1 MSAPTE
7 TLNDVIKAGVDKL
20 MFAYSDEE
28 RADACDFVYEM
39 VFDGGAPR
47 KFKEEWIHSAVGEF
61 LSQQEPATEPHDPW
75 GRPLEER
82 VGQ

>member
-47 KFKEEWIHSAVGEF
+47 KFKEEWVHLAVREF
-61 LSQQEPATEPHDPW
+61 LSQQEPPNEPHDEY
-75 GRPLEER
+75 GTPLEER
-82 VGQ
+82 VSQ

>member
-7 TLNDVIKAGVDKL
+7 TLNDIIKAGVDQL

-28 RADACDFVYEM
+28 RAQACDFVYEM

-47 KFKEEWIHSAVGEF
+47 KFKEEWVHLAVREF
-61 LSQQEPATEPHDPW
+61 LSQQEPPNEPHGSW
-75 GRPLEER
+75 GEPLEER
-82 VGQ
+82 V

>member
-7 TLNDVIKAGVDKL
+7 TLNDIIREGVDKL
-20 MFAYSDEE
+20 MFAYTDEE
-28 RADACDFVYEM
+28 CSQACDFVYGM

-47 KFKEEWIHSAVGEF
+47 KFKEEWIHLAVREF
-61 LSQQEPATEPHDPW
+61 LSQQEPPNEPHDEW

-82 VGQ
+82 I

>member
-47 KFKEEWIHSAVGEF
+47 KFKEEWIHLAVREF
-61 LSQQEPATEPHDPW
+61 LVTQDAPTEPHDEY
-75 GRPLEER
+75 GRRLEER
-82 VGQ
+82 V

>member
-7 TLNDVIKAGVDKL
+7 TLNDIIKAGVDQL

-28 RADACDFVYEM
+28 RAQACDFVYEM

-47 KFKEEWIHSAVGEF
+47 KFKEEWVHLAVHEF
-61 LSQQEPATEPHDPW
+61 LSQQEPPNEPHDSR
-75 GRPLEER
+75 GKPLEER
-82 VGQ
+82 V